1 MPVRATSGRAG
12 SASSRWRT
20 LAVNCAVTAAATAA
34 VLLLAELLLPRIVTV
49 EHATLEYDE
58 LLGFRGRPNLRIPW
72 TREVEGGPRVVTTN
86 RRGFH
91 DRERAPR
98 PPAARRHILF
108 LGDSFLEAYQV
119 DIEANFSQRMARD
132 LSRPGAGE
140 VEAVN
145 WGVHGYGLG
154 SHFLAVRER
163 AADWNPDVVVLAL
176 FLGNDLQDNFAPLA
190 SASVPRFELAGG
202 QLTFFPAPP
211 YSIRSWLRD
220 NMLARSVV
228 ARLVWKYAVKANPG
242 IAALARDAGMIATP
256 DLGASEAHLQDMIA
270 VAGRLLDGIA
280 GHLRQREIGF
290 FVYLIPDPLLLQDA
304 IDIRRYRRDPGAP
317 RPVFRRDRERIE
329 NGILEQLA
337 GLQIDYAYPRELF
350 IEQIEGG
357 NGIYRGGYGH
367 FTALGHELSARL
379 LAERL
384 AALPGVRTD
393 PGTS

>member
-1 MPVRATSGRAG
+1 MPVRISDRTGRP
-12 SASSRWRT
+12 SSRLRT
-20 LAVNCAVTAAATAA
+20 LAVNGAVAVAATAA

-49 EHATLEYDE
+49 EQATLEYDE
-58 LLGFRGRPNLRIPW
+58 LLGFRGRPDLSIPW
-72 TREVEGGPRVVTTN
+72 TREVEGPPRVVTTN
-86 RRGFH
+86 SRGFH
-91 DRERAPR
+91 DHERSPR
-98 PPAARRHILF
+98 PAPGSRRILF

-119 DIEANFSQRMARD
+119 GIEANFSQRLARR
-132 LSRPGAGE
+132 LSRRGAGE
-140 VEAVN
+140 YEAVN

-163 AADWNPDVVVLAL
+163 VADWNPDGVVLVL

-190 SASVPRFELAGG
+190 SASVPRFEMADGE
-202 QLTFFPAPP
+202 LTCLPAPP
-211 YSIRSWLRD
+211 YSPRSWLRD
-220 NMLARSVV
+220 NVLARSAV
-228 ARLVWKYAVKANPG
+228 ARLVWKYAVKTNPG

-256 DLGASEAHLQDMIA
+256 DLAASDAHLRDMIA
-270 VAGRLLDGIA
+270 VAGPLLEGIA
-280 GHLRQREIGF
+280 GHLRQLEIGL

-329 NGILEQLA
+329 AGILEKLA
-337 GLQIDYAYPRELF
+337 ELQIEYAYPRELF
-350 IEQIEGG
+350 IEQIERG

-379 LAERL
+379 LADRL
-384 AALPGVRTD
+384 AASRFVRTG

>member
-1 MPVRATSGRAG
+1 
-12 SASSRWRT
+12 
-20 LAVNCAVTAAATAA
+20 
-34 VLLLAELLLPRIVTV
+34 
-49 EHATLEYDE
+49 
-58 LLGFRGRPNLRIPW
+58 
-72 TREVEGGPRVVTTN
+72 
-86 RRGFH
+86 
-91 DRERAPR
+91 
-98 PPAARRHILF
+98 
-108 LGDSFLEAYQV
+108 
-119 DIEANFSQRMARD
+119 
-132 LSRPGAGE
+132 
-140 VEAVN
+140 
-145 WGVHGYGLG
+145 
-154 SHFLAVRER
+154 
-163 AADWNPDVVVLAL
+163 
-176 FLGNDLQDNFAPLA
+176 
-190 SASVPRFELAGG
+190 
-202 QLTFFPAPP
+202 
-211 YSIRSWLRD
+211 
-220 NMLARSVV
+220 
-228 ARLVWKYAVKANPG
+228 
-242 IAALARDAGMIATP
+242 
-256 DLGASEAHLQDMIA
+256 MIA